1 MSNSAAGAVVCLLK
15 PILQAM
21 PCRNSGTVFLPD
33 TRSWHI
39 FWILFKR
46 STNFCDT
53 LLAGWVP
60 TLSCCTIV
68 VTVDCSRWNHLMAV
82 QILGCEYPTSVWNLL
97 FHPSQTL
104 LVLGLPSIVALW
116 TLQTEGWNIGG
127 TRRIVSCGCWSGFCC
142 RTGR

>member
-1 MSNSAAGAVVCLLK
+1 MSSSAARAVVCLLK
-15 PILQAM
+15 RILQAM

-33 TRSWHI
+33 TRSWHR
-39 FWILFKR
+39 FWILFWR

-68 VTVDCSRWNHLMAV
+68 VTVDCSRWNHLMTV
-82 QILGCEYPTSVWNLL
+82 QILGCEDPTSVWNLL

-127 TRRIVSCGCWSGFCC
+127 TRRIVSCACWSGFCC